1 MHLKPISLLPFAP
14 AAVFAIA
21 AFGVPAA
28 FAHGHGDEAAEQGEA
43 TVYTCPMHPEVQSD
57 KPGSCPKCGM
67 NLAPAGGGME
77 GMHGDMDHGGMEGM
91 HGDMD
96 HGGMEGMHGDGG
108 HMKHMADVRAA
119 LQAKLGAAYDKPV
132 PGLDKADRERGERIF
147 AERCATCHGSGGAGD
162 GPAAA
167 GLNPKPADLTDP
179 EHARYYSDAG
189 RIEIIRNGIPG
200 TGMAGFGSQLDD
212 AELLAVYAYVASLR
226 EGGAGHHH

>member
-1 MHLKPISLLPFAP
+1 MHLKPLSFLPFAP
-14 AAVFAIA
+14 AAAFALA

-28 FAHGHGDEAAEQGEA
+28 FAHGSGEKAAEHGEA

-57 KPGSCPKCGM
+57 EPGSCPKCGM
-67 NLAPAGGGME
+67 NLAPAGGDKDHGDMQGMHGDKDHGDMQ
-77 GMHGDMDHGGMEGM
+77 GMHGDMQGM
-91 HGDMD
+91 H
-96 HGGMEGMHGDGG
+96 G

-167 GLNPKPADLTDP
+167 GLDPKPADLTDP

-212 AELLAVYAYVASLR
+212 ADLLAVYAYVATLR
-226 EGGAGHHH
+226 EGGASHHH